1 MMKGLFLI
9 KGFTAYLIVLLFNA
23 MTDIAHKITIQNVLI
38 KSFDGDMLIILSAVI
53 NMLILLPF
61 VFLFSPSG
69 FLSDKYSK
77 TIIIRY
83 SSIIAIILTSFIT
96 LSYYQGWFILS
107 FILTLFLAIQSAI
120 YSPAKYA
127 IIKDL
132 VGENNLGSANAVVQA
147 ITITAILVSSILF
160 SIAFERYYITSNS
173 PNEIL
178 TSIAP
183 IGWILILMSSL
194 EAFFAFKL
202 PIIEAKNKNSRFKI
216 RKYLNLTYLKV
227 NLRRVKYDKNIYL
240 SIFALSIFWGVA
252 QVIIASF
259 PAHFKMMTGD
269 DSVTAIQSILAIS
282 SIGIII
288 GASVAGFYSKKHIE
302 HGLIPISALGLSL
315 SILLFAY
322 ASTTFYM
329 YIASI
334 LFGFFG
340 GLFIVPLNATIQF
353 FADDKYIGKILAG
366 NNFIQNIVMI
376 SFLLFSILF
385 VYIGLD
391 TTTLF
396 VISSLIMLVGA
407 FYAIKELPHLFI
419 RILLYPILKTKY
431 KMMVDGVE
439 NLPKT
444 GGVLLLGNHSSWID
458 WLIIQL
464 ASPRAIKFVMERS
477 IYNKRYLN
485 WFLKLFDVIA
495 ISSGA
500 SRSSMRTIRE
510 RLDNGEVVALFPEGH
525 ITYNGQLSEFKK
537 GYQMILKD
545 TSHLIVPF
553 YIRGLWGSSF
563 SRADDR
569 YKELSRDNKKRDI
582 MVAFGKPLASD
593 TKAPILKQK
602 IIELSYVTWKHYI
615 SNSKPL
621 QYQWI
626 QRAKSNLSKK
636 AVIDSLGM
644 NLSNGKM
651 ITAVLLFVKFL
662 NIRCKD
668 EKNIGIILPSS
679 AIGAILNMAIFITGK
694 RPINLNYTVSSD
706 NLKSA
711 VDSCNIKTIISSQKF
726 IDKLDS
732 KGFKLNDSILEKIL
746 NAEDISPSFS
756 KSAKIISLLQ
766 AYLMPSSLIT
776 KLYFKKINL
785 DETATILFSSGS
797 ESKPKGIELTHKNL
811 IANIK
816 QMSSLFNS
824 RSDDVM
830 LNSLPNFHSFGLTA
844 TTLLPL
850 CEGVTMLSVPDPT
863 DAQAVGKMV
872 GKYRA
877 TIMFGTTTF
886 YRIYT
891 KNKKLHPLM
900 FQTIRMAFAGAE
912 KLKDE
917 VRDEFKN
924 KFGITLYEGYG
935 ATETAPVVSVNMPN
949 ALEPDSM
956 QIIVGDKAGSIGQPI
971 PGTIVKIVDPNSYKE
986 LKTNEDGLILI
997 GGIQVMKGYLN
1008 NKQKTSEVI
1017 IELDGVRYYKSGDKG
1032 HIDDDGFIYI
1042 VDRYSRFAKIG
1053 GEMISL
1059 GSIEEKI
1066 SSLLDEEIDI
1076 LAINIPDSKKGE
1088 KIVLLYQDDVDI
1100 YNIVKQSSISPMMRP
1115 SKYIKVDN
1123 IPKLSSGKNDFSGA
1137 KQLVLNSL

>member
-1 MMKGLFLI
+1 MKELLI
-9 KGFTAYLIVLLFNA
+9 KNGFMAYLIVLLFNA
-23 MTDIAHKITIQNVLI
+23 MTDIAHKITIQNILI
-38 KSFDGDMLIILSAVI
+38 KSFDGDLLIILSAVV

-69 FLSDKYSK
+69 FLSDRYSK
-77 TIIIRY
+77 TKIIRY
-83 SSIIAIILTSFIT
+83 SSLLAIGLTSLIT
-96 LSYYQGWFILS
+96 LSYYQGWFVFA

-132 VGENNLGSANAVVQA
+132 VGENNLGSANAIVQA
-147 ITITAILVSSILF
+147 ITIVAILTSSILF
-160 SIAFERYYITSNS
+160 SVIFDKYYIASNS
-173 PNEIL
+173 PDEIL
-178 TSIAP
+178 KSIAP
-183 IGWILILMSSL
+183 IGWMLILMSSV

-202 PIIEAKNKNSRFKI
+202 PIVEAKNKNSKFKI
-216 RKYLNLTYLKV
+216 KKYLNMTYLKI

-259 PAHFKMMTGD
+259 PAHYKMMTGD
-269 DSVTAIQSILAIS
+269 DSVIIIQSILAIS

-288 GASVAGFYSKKHIE
+288 GASIAGFYSKKHIE

-322 ASTTFYM
+322 ASTTSYM
-329 YIASI
+329 YLASI
-334 LFGFFG
+334 LFGVFG

-353 FADDKYIGKILAG
+353 FAEDKYIGKILAG
-366 NNFIQNIVMI
+366 NNFIQNIIMI
-376 SFLLFSILF
+376 LFLFFSIIF
-385 VYIGLD
+385 VYLGLN

-396 VISSLIMLVGA
+396 IFSSLIMLIGA

-439 NLPKT
+439 NMPKT
-444 GGVLLLGNHSSWID
+444 GGVLLLGNHTSWID

-525 ITYNGQLSEFKK
+525 ISYNGQLSKFKK
-537 GYQMILKD
+537 GYEMILKD

-582 MVAFGKPLASD
+582 MVAFGKPLNSD
-593 TKAPILKQK
+593 TKTHTLKQK
-602 IIELSYVTWKHYI
+602 IIELSYVTWEHYI

-621 QYQWI
+621 QYQWLK
-626 QRAKSNLSKK
+626 RAKSNLFKK
-636 AVIDSLGM
+636 AIIDSLGT

-651 ITAVLLFVKFL
+651 ITAVLLFVKYINL
-662 NIRCKD
+662 RCKD

-679 AIGAILNMAIFITGK
+679 AIGAIVNMAIFVTGK
-694 RPINLNYTVSSD
+694 RSVNLNYTVSSQ
-706 NLKSA
+706 NLSSA
-711 VDSCNIKTIISSQKF
+711 VESCDIKTIISSKKF
-726 IDKLDS
+726 IEKLDS
-732 KGFKLNDSILEKIL
+732 KGFKLEDNILQKVL
-746 NAEDISPSFS
+746 NAEDISMTFTKS
-756 KSAKIISLLQ
+756 KKIISLLQ
-766 AYLMPSSLIT
+766 AYIMPRLMIE
-776 KLYFKKINL
+776 KLYFKEVDL

-797 ESKPKGIELTHKNL
+797 ESKPKGIELTQKNL

-824 RSDDVM
+824 KKDDVM

-863 DAQAVGKMV
+863 DAQTIGKMV

-877 TIMFGTTTF
+877 TIIFGTTTF

-891 KNKKLHPLM
+891 KNRKLHPLM
-900 FQTIRMAFAGAE
+900 FQSIRMAFAGAE

-917 VRDEFKN
+917 VKDEFKN

-935 ATETAPVVSVNMPN
+935 ATETAPVVSVNMPD

-956 QIIVGDKAGSIGQPI
+956 QIIVGDKRGSIGQPI
-971 PGTIVKIVDPNSYKE
+971 PGTIVKIVDPNSYEE
-986 LKTNEDGLILI
+986 LKSNEDGLILI

-1008 NKQKTSEVI
+1008 DSKRTAEAI
-1017 IELDGVRYYKSGDKG
+1017 IELDGIRYYKSGDKG

-1053 GEMISL
+1053 GEMVSL
-1059 GSIEEKI
+1059 GGVEEQI
-1066 SSLLDEEIDI
+1066 SALLDEEIDI
-1076 LAINIPDSKKGE
+1076 LALTTPNKKKGE
-1088 KIVLLYQDDVDI
+1088 QIVLLYEDDINI
-1100 YNIVKQSSISPMMRP
+1100 YEIVKKSNISPMMKP
-1115 SKYIKVDN
+1115 SKYIKVEA
-1123 IPKLSSGKNDFSGA
+1123 IPKLSSGKNDFNSA
-1137 KQLVLNSL
+1137 KKLALHSL